1 MSEKAA
7 SPKTAKP
14 RRFPWWAR
22 ISLGVVVV
30 LLLLVPGARWWAGSG
45 FGRDFV
51 EHQIE
56 SRVIQGQS
64 VRVEGLEGDLL
75 DTFFIDSIH
84 LSDSDGEWGV
94 LKDVELAWRPMS
106 VLGRHLNIDLVSI
119 AEISIERR
127 PLLKTND
134 DSPSGGDSPIH
145 RITLEE
151 LDIDRLAISEG
162 VTPQAVSAAIHGS
175 LRWTPDAGDIDVSVL
190 PEAEG
195 GDRLLGALAWAR
207 NDPLDGHLELDAPAG
222 GLFATLA
229 RLEADQALA
238 VTFDAIGNTDAFSA
252 ELVAEISGND
262 WIEFNVTED
271 DGLQAFEGHIEL
283 TPHPLT
289 QSLTSRLGTDV
300 EIAGE
305 FALVD
310 PLETLSVL
318 ISTVNANLSV
328 EDIRSGDGVTNA
340 TVSLMSDRPDRI
352 IQSDQVTM
360 DGLRFD
366 GDLSASN
373 GVYSIDGT
381 LLAEGPGS
389 EYGAARS
396 VAGPLAVRYEAGM
409 VEVETGLRAERVSA
423 NLGETPTRLEWA
435 SVDGSILYNLETS
448 AIGIEALSLR
458 TPQSRIFAVG
468 NTRISEG
475 LPTELNGTVALRPA
489 EFGIYERGRIEGSW
503 RINRRSGDVSAVS
516 AQLRGTGLLAAEDTL
531 QDWLGDA
538 VTLRLTGEVNDSGAV
553 NLTDVRIGAASAN
566 ATARIRRTAE
576 GYLTLNGSVSTK
588 ENYPLQSTLPSAV
601 IDVRAEGMPDA
612 LEFTSRLTADEVSTG
627 GQVLRTPVLE
637 VEGRLVGAALSAHA
651 DLSGVHE
658 DEAVHFQSDLSFS
671 EGIWNADNLAAS
683 WQELNVTGE
692 ASGQGGDVETFT
704 GALNIV
710 GDLPEGMPAS
720 SVDLTVT
727 RQIGDLRATGRLG
740 GVSAG
745 PLMGSAIALDVSGD
759 AETASYDIRIDG
771 DMQVSDVIYPLSIQV
786 TGEATDILSG
796 ARRTTGNLSLDWG
809 GHQIATTSPYHVAQS
824 EKGVT
829 GDLALSL
836 FGGTLVL
843 SLSDDAQN
851 RINLHV
857 SEIQLPDA
865 MQALQRSPIEGTA
878 SLLMH
883 IREQG
888 EHLVGDLSGEFASLY
903 VPDAGMSPISVHF
916 DGELQDE
923 ALSFRVNTLEGQ
935 SLNAVVTGLQP
946 VSTRVVPLSISPDNE
961 RMGHL
966 SARFDG
972 RVENILALVLPDG
985 LRIEGDI
992 DAELSAE
999 LPFEPASASGD
1010 VTFRDGVFE
1019 HASLGAVFQNINFDV
1034 GLENQVLSL
1043 NQFSANGRRG
1053 GTLNGSGTMGLTSQS
1068 ESSLRLVASQL
1079 VVVDRREGR
1088 FVASG
1093 EIGAEV
1099 EEEQIVVS
1107 GDLTLD
1113 EGHIY
1118 IDRLPGSGVT
1128 TLDVVFTDDPVGEE
1142 VPEESR
1148 RVVLDIALNAPR
1160 RLDISGQG
1168 VDAELALASKI
1179 TGTTDDIQI
1188 NGRAEIV
1195 RGRFELLGKR
1205 FTFTESD
1212 VMINGDPMLARLN
1225 ITAERQ
1231 TDDILARVQI
1241 TGTPENPDISLT
1253 AEPNLPDD
1261 EVLSRVLFGR
1271 SPSQLTGLE
1280 AARLAAALATFG
1292 GGGGF
1297 DLIGGIEQIAGLD
1310 TLDVSQNSSGQFMVT
1325 TGRYI
1330 SDNVYLEVSSSANG
1344 SPGLSVEW
1352 EPRDNIAVGAETM
1365 PGQGQSFSI
1374 QWKRDFD

>member
-1 MSEKAA
+1 MSDQ
-7 SPKTAKP
+7 TAPAKVRKP

-22 ISLGVVVV
+22 ISLGVVLLFV
-30 LLLLVPGARWWAGSG
+30 LLIIGARWWAGSA
-45 FGRDFV
+45 FGRNFV
-51 EHQIE
+51 ESQIE

-64 VRVEGLEGDLL
+64 VRIEGLKGDLL
-75 DTFFIDSIH
+75 DTFSIDTIH
-84 LSDSDGEWGV
+84 LSDVDGEWGV
-94 LKDVELAWRPMS
+94 LQDVEMAWRPIS
-106 VLGRHLNIDLVSI
+106 LLGRHVNIDLVSAGEVSI
-119 AEISIERR
+119 ARR
-127 PLLKTND
+127 PELVSSD
-134 DSPSGGDSPIH
+134 DSPSGGESPIH
-145 RITLEE
+145 RITLQK
-151 LDIDRLAISEG
+151 LDVDRLALSEG
-162 VTPQAVSAAIHGS
+162 VTPQAVSAAIDGS
-175 LRWTPDAGDIDVSVL
+175 VRWTPEAGDIDVSVL

-229 RLEADQALA
+229 RLDADQALA
-238 VTFDAIGNTDAFSA
+238 VTFDAIGSVDAFSA

-262 WIEFNVTED
+262 WIEFNVTEAG
-271 DGLQAFEGHIEL
+271 GLQAFEGHIEL

-300 EIAGE
+300 EIAGD
-305 FALVD
+305 FALED

-328 EDIRSGDGVTNA
+328 EDIRSGEGVTNA
-340 TVSLMSDRPDRI
+340 TVSLVSDRPDRI
-352 IQSDQVTM
+352 VQSEQVTLE
-360 DGLRFD
+360 GLRFD
-366 GDLSASN
+366 GDVSASD

-381 LLAEGPGS
+381 LRADAPGS

-396 VAGPLAVRYEAGM
+396 VAGPLAVRYEAGL
-409 VEVETGLRAERVSA
+409 VEVETGLRAERVTA
-423 NLGETPTRLEWA
+423 NLSDTPTRLEWVSLEGA
-435 SVDGSILYNLETS
+435 ILYDLENS
-448 AIGIEALSLR
+448 GIGIEALLLR
-458 TPQSRIFAVG
+458 TPQSRISAAG

-475 LPTELNGTVALRPA
+475 FPTELTGTIALRPA
-489 EFGIYERGRIEGSW
+489 EFGLYERGRIEGNW
-503 RINRRSGDVSAVS
+503 RVNRRAGGISAIS
-516 AQLRGTGLLAAEDTL
+516 AQLRGTGLVAAEDAL

-553 NLTDVRIGAASAN
+553 NLSDVRVGAASAN
-566 ATARIRRTAE
+566 ATARIRRSAE
-576 GYLTLNGSVSTK
+576 GYLTLNGNVSTK
-588 ENYPLQSTLPSAV
+588 EDYPLQSTLPSAV

-627 GQVLRTPVLE
+627 SQSLKTPVLE
-637 VEGRLVGAALSAHA
+637 VGGRYGGAVLSAHA

-658 DEAVHFQSDLSFS
+658 DEAIHIQSDLGFS
-671 EGIWNADNLAAS
+671 DGIWNADNLAAT
-683 WQELNVTGE
+683 WQELTVSGE
-692 ASGQGGDVETFT
+692 ANGQGGDVETFT

-710 GDLPEGMPAS
+710 GDLPDGMPAS
-720 SVDLTVT
+720 RVDLTLT
-727 RQIGDLRATGRLG
+727 RQIGDLRATGRLE

-745 PLMGSAIALDVSGD
+745 ALTESAITLDVSGD
-759 AETASYDIRIDG
+759 ADTANYDIRIDG
-771 DMQVSDVIYPLSIQV
+771 DMQISDVIYPLIVQV

-796 ARRTTGNLSLDWG
+796 ARGTTGDLSLDWG
-809 GHQIATTSPYHVAQS
+809 GHQIATTSPYNVYQS
-824 EKGVT
+824 EKGVA
-829 GDLALSL
+829 GDLVLSL
-836 FGGTLVL
+836 FGGSL
-843 SLSDDAQN
+843 SLALSDDAEN
-851 RINLHV
+851 RINLAV
-857 SEIQLPDA
+857 SGIQLPAA
-865 MQALQRSPIEGTA
+865 MQALQRAPIDGTA
-878 SLLMH
+878 SLFVQ
-883 IREQG
+883 IRED
-888 EHLVGDLSGEFASLY
+888 EDHLVGTLNGEFASLFM
-903 VPDAGMSPISVHF
+903 PDSGMSPISIRL
-916 DGELQDE
+916 DGELRDE
-923 ALSFRVNTLEGQ
+923 ALNFRVNTLEGQ
-935 SLNAVVTGLQP
+935 ALNAVITGMQP
-946 VSTRVVPLSISPDNE
+946 LTTTSLPLSISPDAE
-961 RMGHL
+961 RSGNL
-966 SARFDG
+966 SASLDG

-985 LRIEGDI
+985 LRIEGDM
-992 DAELSAE
+992 DAELTAA
-999 LPFEPASASGD
+999 LPFDAASATGD

-1019 HASLGAVFQNINFDV
+1019 HAALGAVFQNINFDI
-1034 GLENQVLSL
+1034 GLESQTLSL

-1053 GTLNGSGTMGLTSQS
+1053 GTLNGSGRMGLTAQS
-1068 ESSLRLVASQL
+1068 ESSLRLVANQL

-1099 EEEQIVVS
+1099 AENQVVVS

-1128 TLDVVFTDDPVGEE
+1128 TLDVVFNDDPVGEDE
-1142 VPEESR
+1142 AVEQR
-1148 RVVLDIALNAPR
+1148 RVVLDISLNAPR

-1241 TGTPENPDISLT
+1241 TGTPEHPEIALT
-1253 AEPNLPDD
+1253 AEPSLPDD

-1330 SDNVYLEVSSSANG
+1330 SDNVYLEVSSSASG

-1352 EPRDNIAVGAETM
+1352 EPRDNIAVGAETV